1 MVVDTS
7 AVDKAN
13 AQNKEL
19 KGEINKMQKEVET
32 AQTKLTVLQQKKD
45 KSDKYQKRL
54 EATIKADQEQNKR
67 LKDQIHDLETKLRN
81 QMDAHTKEVTNLE
94 LKFDKRL
101 TEAKN
106 VCEKQVER
114 GFETQI
120 KELKEKALAQINQ
133 LEEERDRAEAKVHT
147 LS

>member
-13 AQNKEL
+13 AHNKEL
-19 KGEINKMQKEVET
+19 KGEINKMQKELET

-45 KSDKYQKRL
+45 KSDKYQKKL

-67 LKDQIHDLETKLRN
+67 LEDQIRDLETKLRN
-81 QMDAHTKEVTNLE
+81 QREAHTIEVTNLE
-94 LKFDKRL
+94 LKFDNRL
-101 TEAKN
+101 TEATN